1 MDAFRKSS
9 MKTISKQQ
17 GKDRTTRIFV
27 DICYNHSANS
37 LHILERSRQKS
48 KAARIIAQL
57 IVVGSGMMIRAFAQA
72 YRQALSNASKTGAA
86 QEVAQ
91 NIKRAGKAITETEAR
106 QVLGVAENSS
116 WEEIMQKYDNL
127 FEQNAKN
134 GSFYLQSKVH
144 RAKECLEAVYQS
156 KSEGTN

>member
-1 MDAFRKSS
+1 MPD
-9 MKTISKQQ
+9 
-17 GKDRTTRIFV
+17 
-27 DICYNHSANS
+27 
-37 LHILERSRQKS
+37 
-48 KAARIIAQL
+48 
-57 IVVGSGMMIRAFAQA
+57 
-72 YRQALSNASKTGAA
+72 ASKTGAA

-116 WEEIMQKYDNL
+116 WEEIMQVHFISILLFLMCVCVFPNPTYEPPCFSIFVQKYDNL

>member
-1 MDAFRKSS
+1 
-9 MKTISKQQ
+9 
-17 GKDRTTRIFV
+17 
-27 DICYNHSANS
+27 
-37 LHILERSRQKS
+37 
-48 KAARIIAQL
+48 
-57 IVVGSGMMIRAFAQA
+57 MMPD
-72 YRQALSNASKTGAA
+72 ASKTGAA

-91 NIKRAGKAITETEAR
+91 NIKREGKAITETEAR

>member
-1 MDAFRKSS
+1 MWSVSNYEILLLTSLILKVLGFKATSC
-9 MKTISKQQ
+9 IA
-17 GKDRTTRIFV
+17 GV
-27 DICYNHSANS
+27 VAVSAM
-37 LHILERSRQKS
+37 
-48 KAARIIAQL
+48 AARVIAQL

-91 NIKRAGKAITETEAR
+91 NIQRAGKAITESEAR

>member
-1 MDAFRKSS
+1 M
-9 MKTISKQQ
+9 
-17 GKDRTTRIFV
+17 
-27 DICYNHSANS
+27 
-37 LHILERSRQKS
+37 
-48 KAARIIAQL
+48 AARVIAQL

-91 NIKRAGKAITETEAR
+91 NIQRAGKAITESEAR